1 MKIHQTLLLLLLLAG
16 MALGAASAWAED
28 TPANAPVDPIISM
41 DSQYKFELD
50 LGMMVDDLR
59 PRLMAMLL
67 ENDPEDAE
75 PLQFALDVIG
85 IEALQRLKI
94 EGKDSKEHSKFKARL
109 TLDPRYRDSLLFQL
123 YTSPNGKCRFAKLLD
138 RQELALFMTAHNF
151 SHILE
156 LTLDFLKRDDIAQRW
171 GPMPIDENGNLD
183 LDGFVPRTDLLPL
196 LSGELDFFVFST
208 PEDAEINVMAIPFG
222 LALGSTDGFAL
233 RNTLLDLLGNM
244 SGDADGLRDMMAQIE
259 PEMVGDFELQVTPFG
274 LTIATSQDFLVLS
287 MDAEHLRPVL
297 AGETSGMKVPDGL
310 KYAYINGEQYGKLM
324 GDLMNLS
331 AMMGGSAEDLWL
343 LELYDSMF
351 QYLEAE
357 EVLYR
362 SSGSNAF
369 EAKAEVRGAVITGLY
384 QMLPNLI
391 DNLPEI
397 IEETVDDFGYE
408 DFDFEDPG
416 DDPAL
421 EWYQDIINTMDQAM
435 MDWAA
440 DHDGT
445 YPEHPLLLFQE
456 DSLAE
461 WPFTTETRPGTYV
474 DRGFSYHTYRDE
486 NNRITGYLFVL
497 YGGDPVSGYDIYT
510 PENTATKGPFIMD
523 ADGIPDGV
531 IGFCYDGTAQD
542 MVEQYLSY

>member
-1 MKIHQTLLLLLLLAG
+1 MLLMLLTG
-16 MALGAASAWAED
+16 MALGATPAWAED
-28 TPANAPVDPIISM
+28 TPANALVDPIISM

-50 LGMMVDDLR
+50 LGMVVDDLR
-59 PRLMAMLL
+59 PRLMAMLM
-67 ENDPEDAE
+67 EKDPEEAE
-75 PLQFALDVIG
+75 ALQLVLDVIG

-109 TLDPRYRDSLLFQL
+109 TMDPRHRDSLLFQL

-138 RQELALFMTAHNF
+138 RQDLALFMTAHNF
-151 SHILE
+151 AHIME
-156 LTLDFLKRDDIAQRW
+156 LALDFLKRDDIAQLL
-171 GPMPIDENGNLD
+171 GPMPINEDGNLD

-196 LSGELDFFVFST
+196 LSGELDFFIFST
-208 PEDAEINVMAIPFG
+208 PEDAQFNLMAMPFG
-222 LALGSTDGFAL
+222 MALGSTDGFAL
-233 RNTLLDLLGNM
+233 RNTLLDLLGDM
-244 SGDADGLRDMMAQIE
+244 SGDAAGLRDMLAQIE
-259 PEMVGDFELQVTPFG
+259 PEMVGDFELQATPFG

-287 MDAEHLRPVL
+287 MEAEHLRPVL
-297 AGETSGMKVPDGL
+297 AGEASGMKVPDGL

-324 GDLMNLS
+324 GDLMSLS
-331 AMMGGSAEDLWL
+331 AMMGESNSDLWL
-343 LELYDSMF
+343 LGFYEDLF
-351 QYLEAE
+351 QYLETE
-357 EVLYR
+357 EMLYR

-369 EAKAEVRGAVITGLY
+369 EAEAEVRGAVITGLY

-391 DNLPEI
+391 DNLPQI
-397 IEETVDDFGYE
+397 IEERAEDFGYE
-408 DFDFEDPG
+408 DFGYEDAEG
-416 DDPAL
+416 AEDDPSL

-435 MDWAA
+435 MLWAA

-456 DSLAE
+456 DYLSE

-474 DRGFSYHTYRDE
+474 DRGFSYHSYHDE

-510 PENTATKGPFIMD
+510 PENTVSKDPFVMD

-531 IGFCYDGTAQD
+531 IGFCYDGTAQH
-542 MVEQYLSY
+542 MVDQYLSY